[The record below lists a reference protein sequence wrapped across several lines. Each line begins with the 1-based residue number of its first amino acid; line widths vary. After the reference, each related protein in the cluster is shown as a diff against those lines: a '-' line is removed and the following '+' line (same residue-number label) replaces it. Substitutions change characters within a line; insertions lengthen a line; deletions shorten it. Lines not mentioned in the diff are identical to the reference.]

1 MEGTILVAT
10 AGQGVLSSADDGR
23 TWYRISTG
31 QDIEFDAVVRC
42 LAVDSR
48 DPRVIYAG
56 ADAGLARSDDAGVT
70 WHRVDSPMN
79 GMQVWSLAVD
89 PDDPA
94 RMLAGTGAPSRAA
107 VFRTTDNG
115 KNWTACPRRFPS
127 SVPGSAGRAF

>member
-23 TWYRISTG
+23 TWYRISLG

-42 LAVDSR
+42 LAVHPD

-56 ADAGLARSDDAGVT
+56 ADAGLVRSDDAVT

-79 GMQVWSLAVD
+79 GRQVWSLAID
-89 PDDPA
+89 PGDPA
-94 RMLAGTGAPSRAA
+94 RILAGTGAPSRAA
-107 VFRTTDNG
+107 VFRTTDSG
-115 KNWTACPRRFPS
+115 
-127 SVPGSAGRAF
+127 